1 MQPALHVVPRRNRTF
16 VVPIALL
23 TSTAGETVKSKFKLI
38 QALLSVTMASVLLA
52 PLSAAADT
60 LDDIKAK
67 GRMVVAIDPTF
78 APYEF
83 TDGSGK
89 IVGYTPE
96 IMQTVAKRLGVTLEY
111 QTMAF
116 NGIIPGLLARSFDLE
131 GSSLNVTAERAK
143 RVRFTV
149 PFGKSVNAV
158 MTRAD
163 DGRVASPASVEA
175 LAGLTA
181 IVKATT
187 APEKLLK
194 DFNAALAAKKL
205 APIKILSLDTVE
217 QTLSA
222 LQARRGDFVFDDITV
237 LGAAMTQNP
246 GKFRAAGEVGPA
258 QWMAWATRN
267 DDARLNK
274 FIGDVILDLQ
284 KSGELAALQ
293 KKHLGV
299 TFVVP
304 AADFVPK
311 E

>member
-1 MQPALHVVPRRNRTF
+1 MKVTLKLIHALMSGAVA
-16 VVPIALL
+16 ALL
-23 TSTAGETVKSKFKLI
+23 IS
-38 QALLSVTMASVLLA
+38 

-60 LDDIKAK
+60 LDDVKAK
-67 GRMVVAIDPTF
+67 GKMVVAIDPTF
-78 APYEF
+78 APYEY
-83 TDGSGK
+83 TDTAGK

-96 IMQTVAKRLGVTLEY
+96 IMQAVAKKLGVALEY
-111 QTMAF
+111 QKMAF
-116 NGIIPGLLARSFDLE
+116 NGIIPGLIAKSFDME

-143 RVRFTV
+143 RVRYTV

-163 DGRVASPASVEA
+163 DTRVPAAATVES

-194 DFNAALAAKKL
+194 EFNTTLEAKKL

-217 QTLSA
+217 QTISA
-222 LQARRGDFVFDDITV
+222 LQAKRGDFVFDDITV
-237 LGAAMTQNP
+237 LGAAMQQNA
-246 GKFRAAGEVGPA
+246 GKFRAAGEVGPS
-258 QWMAWATRN
+258 QWMAWATRM

-274 FIGDVILDLQ
+274 VVSDTILELQ

-299 TFVVP
+299 TFTVP
-304 AADFVPK
+304 TADFVPK